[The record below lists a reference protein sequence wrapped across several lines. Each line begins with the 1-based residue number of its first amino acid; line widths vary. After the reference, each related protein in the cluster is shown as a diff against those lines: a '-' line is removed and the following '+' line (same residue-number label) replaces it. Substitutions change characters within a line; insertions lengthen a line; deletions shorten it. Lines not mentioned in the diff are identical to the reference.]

1 MLLKTNDSEGVM
13 LKDIKKIG
21 VQGASFT
28 SYTQLPILIDGNSP
42 SKAVM
47 LYGRNG
53 SGKSTIARAFNT
65 IKGFATNNIRIAK
78 PLDDQGNEITLSED
92 EKKHIYVFD
101 EDFINS
107 NVHIQE
113 DGLGSIVMLGE
124 QAGLEELIANVTEEL
139 RSAEEDCHR
148 KQVQFGE
155 YLDHTNPN
163 SPQYYIYKMHAAL
176 QQDNGWA
183 GRKRIIDGLRRNA
196 SVNDNTYKDFVSLSP
211 MKTRDELIVD
221 YSQELS
227 KLDAAQSGTSMI
239 YTPVPSILPYFLNYS
254 VENGDTLLSQCIDH
268 PELSEREQRL
278 LSLVQSGQ
286 GGELR
291 ETAHEFSSPEL
302 VFCPKCHQALSEEY
316 KSGLIASIQ
325 KVLSEEV
332 QNHQNN
338 LRELLATP
346 MLLDLNSF
354 SCLPSY
360 QLCVDQIA
368 YVNSTIERNNRLLQ
382 AKIDDPYTPITE
394 QLGTLGDALSVL
406 NTNLQQLENERVAF
420 NGTVTDTSPIK
431 GELTRINN
439 EIAYWDIIG
448 YARQYEEKLAEK
460 ETMQSAYNTAIAV
473 RDEKQTRLNDLNAQ
487 MDSIQIAIDVINA
500 GLKYVFFSE
509 SRMQIRIEGRTY
521 KLLCNGHPVRPKDV
535 SVGERNI
542 IGLCYFFADIL
553 ERKNRNTAYS
563 QEYLLVIDDPVS
575 SYDFENR
582 VGILSYLKYE
592 LGKFLLGNSDTRAIV
607 MTHDLF
613 TALDVIKMF
622 DELKPDYTHVYNGHS
637 TFTFSPK
644 ELHENEMSRFEYK
657 NRNEYTSLIGMVYDY
672 ARGETEHK
680 LIIGNVI
687 RQVMEAFS
695 TFEYKKGIDKVSTD
709 DEILSGIDEEEFRV
723 YFKNLMYRLVLNEGS
738 HRFDQT
744 RNMQIDYFSVISE
757 PEKLRTAKEILCFI
771 RLLNAP
777 HIKAHLGVEA
787 LNTIDTWC
795 EEIMGRAVTTA

>member
-1 MLLKTNDSEGVM
+1 M
-13 LKDIKKIG
+13 LKNVKKIG
-21 VQGASFT
+21 IQGASFT
-28 SYTQLPILIDGNSP
+28 SYTQLPILMDGNNP
-42 SKAVM
+42 LKAVL

-65 IKGFATNNIRIAK
+65 IKDFATDNIQIAK

-101 EDFINS
+101 EDYINS

-124 QAGLEELIANVTEEL
+124 QAGLEELIANATEEL
-139 RSAEEDCHR
+139 RIAEEKCSL
-148 KQVQFGE
+148 KNVQLGE

-163 SPQYYIYKMHAAL
+163 SPKYYIDKMHAVL
-176 QQDNGWA
+176 RQDDGWA

-196 SVNDNTYKDFVSLSP
+196 SVNDNTYMDFVALSP
-211 MKTRDELIVD
+211 TKTRDELIVD

-227 KLDAAQSGTSMI
+227 KLRAAQSGTSMI
-239 YTPVPSILPYFLNYS
+239 YTPVPSVLPYFLHYS
-254 VENGDTLLSQCIDH
+254 VENGDTLLSQRIDH

-302 VFCPKCHQALSEEY
+302 VFCPKCHQVLSEEY

-332 QNHQNN
+332 QNHQNS
-338 LRELLATP
+338 LRELFAST
-346 MLLDLNSF
+346 MSLDLNSF
-354 SCLPSY
+354 SSLSSY

-368 YVNSTIERNNRLLQ
+368 IVNSTIERNNSLLQ

-394 QLGTLGDALSVL
+394 QLGTIGDALSVL
-406 NTNLQQLENERVAF
+406 SANLQQLERERVAY
-420 NGTVTDTSPIK
+420 NGTVTNTIPIK

-439 EIAYWDIIG
+439 EIAHWDIIE
-448 YARQYEEKLAEK
+448 YARKYDKKLAEK
-460 ETMQSAYNTAIAV
+460 EAVQRAYDTATAL
-473 RDEKQTRLNDLNAQ
+473 RDEKQTRLNSLNAQ
-487 MDSIQIAIDVINA
+487 RDSIQIAIDVINA

-509 SRMQIRIEGRTY
+509 SRMQICIEGRTY

-542 IGLCYFFADIL
+542 IGLCYFFTDIL
-553 ERKNRNTAYS
+553 ERKSRDTAYS

-592 LGKFLLGNSDTRAIV
+592 LGKFLLRNSDTRAIV

-613 TALDVIKMF
+613 TALDVIKML
-622 DELKPDYTHVYNGHS
+622 DELKSDYTHRYNGQNAFS
-637 TFTFSPK
+637 FSPK
-644 ELHENEMSRFEYK
+644 ELHANEISRFEHN
-657 NRNEYTSLIGMVYDY
+657 NRNEYTSLIKMVYDY
-672 ARGETEHK
+672 AHGSTENK

-709 DEILSGIDEEEFRV
+709 DEILAGIDEEEFRV

-738 HRFDQT
+738 HRRDQT

-771 RLLNAP
+771 RLLNEP
-777 HIKAHLGVEA
+777 HIKAHLGTAA
-787 LNTIDTWC
+787 LKTIDAWC
-795 EEIMGRAVTTA
+795 EEIRNRAVTTDRR